1 MVTAMSKEI
10 DFHFKGSEAD
20 AHLLPVE
27 YIINL
32 LEGIR
37 DLAYLTV
44 AQQTGSVLNE
54 RFRPSAKSRTA

>member
-44 AQQTGSVLNE
+44 AQQTGCSQ
-54 RFRPSAKSRTA
+54 RAFSSIRQSRTA